1 MIQKLLQ
8 NKKHKTILGNMASL
22 FVLQG
27 SNYILPLILLPYL
40 VRVLGVEYFG
50 LLAFATATV
59 NLLRGVVSYGIDLSG
74 AKQISIHRD
83 DKEKLVEIFSAILVV
98 KFLLALISFLI
109 LSVLLLSVEKF
120 SLHSEVFL
128 FTFLI
133 VFGDVL
139 FPIWFFQGVEKM
151 KMITYIRLT
160 YKSIFVLSVIFFVNE
175 QSEYS
180 MVPLLD
186 SLGAICAGF
195 VSLYFISKDF
205 NVSFSVPKYADVIFQ
220 FKDGWHIFVSRIAV
234 IMYSSVNTF
243 LLGILTNN
251 ESVGYY
257 AIAEKI
263 YVAIRGLFIPVV
275 QALFPF
281 LSKKYIENKEHYYV
295 LIKKLSIGY
304 FTALVVFS
312 ILTYLFS
319 YQLINIVAGKLI
331 MESVEVLEILSIAL
345 LFGIGSLY
353 SSLLIIKAK
362 GKVLS
367 KITLSTMVL
376 NFILV
381 FPSIYWF
388 GIYGLAWQFVLIQCF
403 QALLQIRYNK
413 EIFKGHM

>member
-1 MIQKLLQ
+1 MVKKLLQ
-8 NKKHKTILGNMASL
+8 NKKHKTILGNMVSL

-50 LLAFATATV
+50 LLAFATVTV
-59 NLLRGVVSYGIDLSG
+59 NLLRGIVSYGIDLSG
-74 AKQISIHRD
+74 AKQISINRD
-83 DKEKLVEIFSAILVV
+83 NKEKLVEIFSAILVV

-109 LSVLLLSVEKF
+109 LSVLLLFVEKF
-120 SLHSEVFL
+120 QLHSEVFL
-128 FTFLI
+128 FTFLL

-160 YKSIFVLSVIFFVNE
+160 YKSIFVLSVILFVKE
-175 QSEYS
+175 QGEYS
-180 MVPLLD
+180 IVPLLD
-186 SLGAICAGF
+186 SLGAICAGIVALFF
-195 VSLYFISKDF
+195 VSKDF
-205 NVSFSVPKYADVIFQ
+205 NVSFTFPKYADVMFQ

-234 IMYSSVNTF
+234 IMYSSINTF

-257 AIAEKI
+257 SIAEKI
-263 YVAIRGLFIPVV
+263 YVAMRGLFVPVI

-281 LSKKYIENKEHYYV
+281 LSKKYIENREEYYIIV
-295 LIKKLSIGY
+295 KKLSIGY
-304 FTALVVFS
+304 FSVLFIFS

-319 YQLINIVAGKLI
+319 HYLINLVAGKFI
-331 MESVEVLEILSIAL
+331 IESVEVLEILSVSL
-345 LFGIGSLY
+345 SFGIGGLY
-353 SSLLIIKAK
+353 SSLLVIKSQ
-362 GKVLS
+362 GKILS
-367 KITLSTMVL
+367 KITLLTMVL

-388 GIYGLAWQFVLIQCF
+388 GVYGLAWQFVIIQCF
-403 QALLQIRYNK
+403 QALLQIKYNK
-413 EIFKGHM
+413 EIFKGHI